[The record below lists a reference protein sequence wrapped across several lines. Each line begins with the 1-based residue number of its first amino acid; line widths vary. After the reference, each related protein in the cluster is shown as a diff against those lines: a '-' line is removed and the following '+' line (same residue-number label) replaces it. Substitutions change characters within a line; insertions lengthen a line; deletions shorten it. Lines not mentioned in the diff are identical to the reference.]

1 MEMRAGWCTFPLSST
16 VTTASALMWVRLR
29 HHHSNHRERLV
40 LDTQTV
46 SCWSQ
51 MADFRPSKP
60 SLTSGDNADWCL
72 VFSPVLSA
80 WVVIRVHACVSSAC
94 WFMLNLRVLL
104 IWRCACVSAHTLT
117 DFSMAAI
124 KTQSRFMAPWL
135 CTGVCIYISLYSGS
149 AKRDMSRDIHKIW
162 RQVTV
167 TE

>member
-1 MEMRAGWCTFPLSST
+1 MEMREGWCTFPLSST

-29 HHHSNHRERLV
+29 HHHGNHRERLV

-46 SCWSQ
+46 SRWSQ

-124 KTQSRFMAPWL
+124 KPRVDSWLPGCVPVCASTSVSIQAPQ
-135 CTGVCIYISLYSGS
+135 GVACQETYIKSEG
-149 AKRDMSRDIHKIW
+149 R
-162 RQVTV
+162 
-167 TE
+167 